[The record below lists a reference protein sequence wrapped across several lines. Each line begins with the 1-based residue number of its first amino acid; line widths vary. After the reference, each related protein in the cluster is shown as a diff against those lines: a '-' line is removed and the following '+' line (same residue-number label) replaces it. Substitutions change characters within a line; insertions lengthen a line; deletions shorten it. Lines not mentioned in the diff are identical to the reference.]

1 VANKLQD
8 ATDVVTRLRNAN
20 SQLVQD
26 VDSERA
32 SNASGRE
39 FLPFLWFLLV
49 LICLLADAGLHTTRD
64 AMTVKLTE
72 K

>member
-1 VANKLQD
+1 
-8 ATDVVTRLRNAN
+8 
-20 SQLVQD
+20 VQD